1 MISIIVSPRQEP
13 PGKIHRA
20 QFADAIGVKYEYINA
35 VIPPGTDSIA
45 GAFNSAIE
53 SATVDIFVFGADDVY
68 VNTRNWG
75 GVLEKKFS
83 QDPALTVLGIAGSKT
98 I

>member
-35 VIPPGTDSIA
+35 VTPPGTDSIA
-45 GAFNSAIE
+45 GAFNSAIQ
-53 SATVDIFVFGADDVY
+53 SATGDIFVFAADDVY
-68 VNTRNWG
+68 VITRDWG
-75 GVLEKKFS
+75 GCLRRNFH
-83 QDPALTVLGIAGSKT
+83 KT
-98 I
+98 PL